1 MSKKKIKERT
11 IIDLNLNEEFVLKKD
26 KNRK

>member
-1 MSKKKIKERT
+1 MSNKKIKERT

-26 KNRK
+26 INRK